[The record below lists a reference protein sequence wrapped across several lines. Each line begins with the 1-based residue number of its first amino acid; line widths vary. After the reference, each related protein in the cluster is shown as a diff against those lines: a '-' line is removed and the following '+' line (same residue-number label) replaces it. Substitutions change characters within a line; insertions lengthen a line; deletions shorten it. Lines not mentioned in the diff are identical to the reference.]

1 MAQMHYN
8 QFTKGVLLASFTIL
22 LGLGLSLSKDL
33 LAELKATHTHTG
45 SHYAVSHSAHSSL
58 AHVKRQHSKASRR
71 LISQSVS
78 RKKVSRS
85 SKHAI
90 AQRPAEKLSL
100 RSYLANWVHLA
111 TRFSHKSNKLQRTD
125 VSIF

>member
-1 MAQMHYN
+1 MTQTHYN

-22 LGLGLSLSKDL
+22 LGLGLNLGKDL
-33 LAELKATHTHTG
+33 LVELKATRMHTA
-45 SHYAVSHSAHSSL
+45 SHHAVSDSAHSSL
-58 AHVKRQHSKASRR
+58 AHVSRQHPKAPRR
-71 LISQSVS
+71 LISQGTSQ
-78 RKKVSRS
+78 KKLSHS
-85 SKHAI
+85 SKH
-90 AQRPAEKLSL
+90 PASHRSTEKLSL